1 MKIYTK
7 VGDGGNTQLFAG
19 PKVSKDDARIEA
31 YGTIDE
37 LSAVIGTARASNRD
51 TQIDQIL
58 CEIQNDLFSVG
69 AELATEDPIAA
80 KTNFVAQQHV
90 QKLEAAIDRFES
102 HLSPLTT
109 FILPGGSLA
118 AAQLHV
124 ARTVCR
130 RAERRI
136 VTLGKLAEVSQEL
149 VPFVNRLSDLL
160 FVLARYANLKEG
172 LEDVPWRKPE

>member
-19 PKVSKDDARIEA
+19 SKVSKDHARIEA

-37 LSAVIGTARASNRD
+37 LSAVIGTARVSND
-51 TQIDQIL
+51 DPQIDQIL

-69 AELATEDPIAA
+69 AELATEDPVAA
-80 KTNFVAQQHV
+80 KTNFVALHHV
-90 QKLEAAIDRFES
+90 QKLEAAIDRFEA
-102 HLSPLTT
+102 HLTPLKT

-118 AAQLHV
+118 AAQLHA

-136 VTLGKLAEVSQEL
+136 VTLGKLSDVSSEL
-149 VPFVNRLSDLL
+149 IPFVNRLSDLL
-160 FVLARYANLKEG
+160 FVLARYANLRNG
-172 LEDVPWRKPE
+172 VDDVPWVKPN